1 MNRFLIGMFVVLSL
15 FLVPVFVFASGGH
28 DGLTCTGCHALHT
41 AKETQL
47 IFAVDANKKDV
58 NPKNKQAYTGITAL
72 CLGCHDTP
80 EKGGQ
85 GIKPISG
92 HMSHPYGLASVN
104 PKVARVPNS
113 LLRDGG
119 FECISCHDP
128 HPSNTNYKYL
138 KTDTANGAKMETFC
152 AVCHPM
158 KADPKSAAKLNVFS
172 SMDEREF
179 GTMTAEGKP
188 ADTTATAAQ
197 APAAPKKKA
206 QAMTTKKAAPQAN

>member
-1 MNRFLIGMFVVLSL
+1 MKKLLLSVIIAAAV
-15 FLVPVFVFASGGH
+15 FIVPVLALAAGGH

-41 AKETQL
+41 AKEEAL

-58 NPKNKQAYTGITAL
+58 NPKTKQAYRGITAL
-72 CLGCHDTP
+72 CLGCHETP

-92 HMSHPYGLASVN
+92 HMSHPYGIASVN
-104 PKVARVPNS
+104 QKVAKVPAQ
-113 LLRDGG
+113 LLRDGS

-138 KTDTANGAKMETFC
+138 RVETANGAKMETFC

-158 KADPKSAAKLNVFS
+158 KADPKASAEKVRMFT
-172 SMDEREF
+172 SMDEQGF
-179 GTMTAEGKP
+179 GTMSAEGAGTRGGPVSKP
-188 ADTTATAAQ
+188 AKKANVAAKKKTAAQ
-197 APAAPKKKA
+197 
-206 QAMTTKKAAPQAN
+206 